1 MRLEQDGAHSL
12 GTTDTQS
19 FDALCN
25 SMADFIR
32 PPVTIS
38 KAFKLVFLIALKD
51 RKIGNEVKSGTLED

>member
-1 MRLEQDGAHSL
+1 MHTVWGQQIHNL
-12 GTTDTQS
+12 